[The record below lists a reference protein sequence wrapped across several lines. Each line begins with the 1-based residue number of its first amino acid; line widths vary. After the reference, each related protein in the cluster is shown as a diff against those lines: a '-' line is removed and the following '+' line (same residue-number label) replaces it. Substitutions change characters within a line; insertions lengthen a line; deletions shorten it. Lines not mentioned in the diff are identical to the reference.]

1 MNARTKSHAAELA
14 AKQARADS
22 EYARVRAH
30 EVAPDFVQPGEQKKL
45 PEIMLD
51 IDRMNTYAPQL
62 GIPDPMALAANSLSP
77 NQFRKPNMDPLRP
90 ISSPMDFM
98 GGWQQQP
105 NFNAPHSN
113 TPPPQML
120 RGPNS
125 QLTPTRPANQFY
137 DSNLLTPQQRQQFQQ
152 QQLEFPNNISSNQL
166 MKQQLHPSIDP
177 NSRLKLFLSFKIF

>member
-30 EVAPDFVQPGEQKKL
+30 EVAPDFLQPGEQKKA

-62 GIPDPMALAANSLSP
+62 GGDPMAALVANMSP
-77 NQFRKPNMDPLRP
+77 NQFRKIDPLRP
-90 ISSPMDFM
+90 NSADYM
-98 GGWQQQP
+98 GWQQS

-113 TPPPQML
+113 TPPPPML
-120 RGPNS
+120 RGPNN
-125 QLTPTRPANQFY
+125 QMTPTRQPFDN
-137 DSNLLTPQQRQQFQQ
+137 NLLTPQQRQYQQQQQ
-152 QQLEFPNNISSNQL
+152 QQLEFPNHISSNLKQ
-166 MKQQLHPSIDP
+166 QQLHPSIDP
-177 NSRLKLFLSFKIF
+177 NSMLIMNYSY

>member
-30 EVAPDFVQPGEQKKL
+30 EVAPDFVQPGEQKKV
-45 PEIMLD
+45 PEIILD

-62 GIPDPMALAANSLSP
+62 GLPDPMTFGGTSLSP
-77 NQFRKPNMDPLRP
+77 NQFRKPNMDPLRSN
-90 ISSPMDFM
+90 SSPMDFM
-98 GGWQQQP
+98 GWQQQQ

-120 RGPNS
+120 RPPNN
-125 QLTPTRPANQFY
+125 QLTPTRQANQFY
-137 DSNLLTPQQRQQFQQ
+137 DQQQRQFHQQ
-152 QQLEFPNNISSNQL
+152 QQLEFPNHISSNQIV
-166 MKQQLHPSIDP
+166 KQQQQQLHPSIDP
-177 NSRLKLFLSFKIF
+177 NSKLNIAVLISF